1 MTHPNFLSVSTL
13 KGHEVVNMAKEGLG
27 KIEDLMI
34 DLENDRISYAVL
46 SFGGFLGMGNK
57 LFAIPWQAIELK
69 LYEHTLIIT
78 LNIDKEVLKKAEGF
92 DKDKLP
98 LTHEELFKIYNHYG
112 YEPYWQTSRVEQT
125 GFSRI

>member
-1 MTHPNFLSVSTL
+1 MTHPNFLSVSML

>member
-46 SFGGFLGMGNK
+46 SFGGFFGMGNK

-69 LYEHTLIIT
+69 LQEHTLIIT

-98 LTHEELFKIYNHYG
+98 LTHEELFKMYNHYG